1 MPNTKGKVY
10 GVSLGPGDPELIT
23 IKALKILQHSDKIYY
38 PASVFEKKG
47 SSSFSLPILK
57 ELGLNDLQLYPI
69 PLKMSYDR
77 SEAEGAYFNLFE
89 KIQEDIKHDLHVSVV
104 SEGDISFFST
114 FAYLLKHLKV
124 NDIAYEMI
132 PGVPAF
138 ILAGSKSGLPICTLS
153 DKVLVDPNVD
163 NREGLLKQME
173 ENDTIVLMKVSK
185 VKTWIA
191 DFVLEHQPC
200 LFYGEYLGTDK
211 EFITDDAEQLRDRRI
226 PYFTIIILKKVKKY
240 KG

>member
-1 MPNTKGKVY
+1 MANTKGKVY

-23 IKALKILQHSDKIYY
+23 IKALKTLQHSDKIYY
-38 PASVFEKKG
+38 PASVSEKKG
-47 SSSFSLPILK
+47 NSSFSLPILR
-57 ELGLNDLQLYPI
+57 ELGLNDLQLHPI

-77 SEAEGAYFNLFE
+77 SEAEGAYYALFE
-89 KIQEDIKHDLHVSVV
+89 KIQEDINQDLHVSVV

-114 FAYLLKHLKV
+114 FAYLLKHLKA
-124 NDIAYEMI
+124 NAISYEMI

-138 ILAGSKSGLPICTLS
+138 ILAGAKSKLPICTLS

-163 NREGLLKQME
+163 SPEDLLKRLQ

-185 VKTWIA
+185 VKDWIA
-191 DFVLEHQPC
+191 DFILEHQPE

-211 EFITDDAEQLRDRRI
+211 EFITDDAEVLRDRRI
-226 PYFTIIILKKVKKY
+226 PYFTIIILKKLKKD